1 MKIGRKTVS
10 IIATLLIVGAFLFM
24 LYKSCMSIE
33 QMTDIFDNT
42 RGIGDNL
49 APKIATDIHQ
59 KYFLFDKNIFLLIG
73 GFIATLIFSQFM
85 IMKNLFDGQVE
96 NFELHQGTKLSLN
109 NQINNTK
116 REINQNIKDLG
127 DLDVF

>member
-33 QMTDIFDNT
+33 KMTDIFDNT
-42 RGIGDNL
+42 RGIGGNL

-109 NQINNTK
+109 NQINRTK

-127 DLDVF
+127 DSDVF

>member
-42 RGIGDNL
+42 HGIGSKL
-49 APKIATDIHQ
+49 APKVANDIHQ

-85 IMKNLFDGQVE
+85 TMKSLFDGQVE